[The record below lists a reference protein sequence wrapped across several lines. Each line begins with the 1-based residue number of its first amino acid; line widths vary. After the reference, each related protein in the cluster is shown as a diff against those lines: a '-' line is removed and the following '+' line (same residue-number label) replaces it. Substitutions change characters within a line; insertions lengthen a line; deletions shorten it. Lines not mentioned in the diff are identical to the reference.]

1 MGQHLRRKGRDKR
14 ITVSRRGPDCHQ
26 RVHVRSTAQQCRN
39 TLAEKTQP
47 RSEQH
52 QRGQHEL
59 DVPVGLLTDDCHH
72 PMMQGG
78 DQVRAHLQNEHRQ
91 AEDGGNQQGALQPPR
106 LALAPLVVLLTRIR
120 GIGGH
125 TAGRVP
131 RALDGGL
138 KVGSADSPGQMNHL
152 RALGGQI
159 DTGLTHAGH
168 LRQRLLDPAHTRG
181 TGHAFD
187 CQLGGFFRHR
197 VARALD
203 GIYHRLRIGRSA
215 EGNIGAL
222 GGQIDRGQ
230 LHARYR
236 LERTFDPTDARGAR
250 HAFNRQTQ
258 TRPHSAGCFGL
269 RLKRNASHWQ
279 FSLKLSRS

>member
-1 MGQHLRRKGRDKR
+1 
-14 ITVSRRGPDCHQ
+14 
-26 RVHVRSTAQQCRN
+26 
-39 TLAEKTQP
+39 
-47 RSEQH
+47 
-52 QRGQHEL
+52 
-59 DVPVGLLTDDCHH
+59 
-72 PMMQGG
+72 MMHGG
-78 DQVRAHLQNEHRQ
+78 NQVRAHLQNEHRQ
-91 AEDGGNQQGALQPPR
+91 AEDGGNQQGPLQPPG
-106 LALAPLVVLLTRIR
+106 LALAPLVVLLARIR
-120 GIGGH
+120 EV
-125 TAGRVP
+125 GRQASRRIP
-131 RALDGGL
+131 RPLHCGL
-138 KVGSADSPGQMNHL
+138 KVGSRNGTGEVSDPG
-152 RALGGQI
+152 ALGGQV
-159 DTGLTHAGH
+159 DAGLPHAGH

-187 CQLGGFFRHR
+187 CQLGGFFTHR

-203 GIYHRLRIGRSA
+203 GIYHRLQIGRSA

-222 GGQIDRGQ
+222 GGQIDRGR